1 MGVPV
6 YLCAFQNAC
15 TKRTTPKKMLETI
28 SMLVLG
34 SCLFLSNNLD
44 VSLIRFFVTEVL
56 FYNIFVLSLGTCI
69 CTFWDKQDIYPR
81 YVSLL
86 HVGTRDYFHFS
97 TYCCVQENNFIS
109 VPIVVDQRL
118 FLFQYLLL
126 RTSDYFY
133 FSTYRCGPETIF
145 ISVLIVVDQRLFLF
159 QYLLLCTRY
168 YFYCIAYCCVPETI
182 LQVKCII
189 TLYKG

>member
-109 VPIVVDQRL
+109 VLIVVDQTL
-118 FLFQYLLL
+118 FLNQYLLL
-126 RTSDYFY
+126 WTRDYFY
-133 FSTYRCGPETIF
+133 FSTYCRGPETIF
-145 ISVLIVVDQRLFLF
+145 ISVPIVAYQILFLLHC
-159 QYLLLCTRY
+159 LLLCTRDYFTGEMY
-168 YFYCIAYCCVPETI
+168 YHFI
-182 LQVKCII
+182 
-189 TLYKG
+189 